1 MPWLLM
7 YVFFGVFFVIYMIAI
22 LCHTQEYFTYCTTPT
37 RIIVETAQSLV
48 KPRAI
53 RKLLGDLPMGFKFN
67 TWHFKSCGYACT
79 DIWGKKCHVALIY
92 ILMPINTEIWPFPA
106 VYLLFQGNTCLQLSA
121 WRLMLGLQT
130 HLHTLLCF
138 SSLCQFKE

>member
-7 YVFFGVFFVIYMIAI
+7 YVFLGGFFVIYMIAI

-67 TWHFKSCGYACT
+67 TWHFKSLCVCMY
-79 DIWGKKCHVALIY
+79 WYLGKKMSCR
-92 ILMPINTEIWPFPA
+92 T
-106 VYLLFQGNTCLQLSA
+106 YLHSDAHKHRNLTLS
-121 WRLMLGLQT
+121 
-130 HLHTLLCF
+130 
-138 SSLCQFKE
+138 SSLSIVSRKHLFTAFCMKTYAWLTDTPTYSVVFFLIMPV